1 MKIRL
6 VLGFVL
12 TMIFSAKAQEGIIGA
27 RLNQVNIGVQVTG
40 VVDGYPAQQSGIQ
53 TGDVITNVDNMPV
66 GTTEY
71 FVSFI
76 RVNPGRR
83 IKISYLRGFKSYY
96 TYVTIAANGE
106 RQQSQQEKD
115 LQWEQERLERNRK
128 HQAIMDQF
136 HP

>member
-115 LQWEQERLERNRK
+115 L
-128 HQAIMDQF
+128 H
-136 HP
+136 